1 MTMEGSVS
9 DDSVLKTDVLQ
20 SIECACLRGVGRK
33 DWNESLRNILHSSGR
48 HNKLASL
55 TNSFECFDEMV
66 MVCSDSSGSS
76 SSNETRWLW

>member
-1 MTMEGSVS
+1 TEGSVS

-20 SIECACLRGVGRK
+20 SIEWACLRGVGRK
-33 DWNESLRNILHSSGR
+33 D
-48 HNKLASL
+48 
-55 TNSFECFDEMV
+55 NSFECFDEMV